1 MNNLNHVEYFEK
13 LSANL
18 SVPEFKSF
26 VENLKVKLHNG
37 QKLTQE
43 EVLTV
48 MDIIAVESKLMAY
61 RVEDIMSVIEPSVD
75 FMETV
80 INTIR
85 SKK

>member
-1 MNNLNHVEYFEK
+1 MTNQNYAEYFEK

-26 VENLKVKLHNG
+26 VEKLKVKVQND

-85 SKK
+85 SK